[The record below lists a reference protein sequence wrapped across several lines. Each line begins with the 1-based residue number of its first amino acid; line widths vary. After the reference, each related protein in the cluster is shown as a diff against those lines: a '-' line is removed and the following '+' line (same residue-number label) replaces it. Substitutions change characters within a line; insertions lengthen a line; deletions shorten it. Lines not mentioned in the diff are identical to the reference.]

1 MNFKELVKDYFTF
14 TRKERI
20 ALIIVITIIVGVW
33 LFPKVLSP
41 KSNAT
46 LTDTSWITA
55 TKRLQQK
62 QNTSQFDSEEKNE
75 NVNDFAFDKNATY
88 HTNRSKAELFY
99 FDPNT
104 LSINDWKKLGIRDKT
119 IATIENYLNKGG
131 HFYKAE
137 DLKKIYG
144 LHADEYERLE
154 PYIKIET
161 ATKNYNELAKDND
174 VKKEQSKTKYPVIEI
189 NNADT
194 SAFIALPGIGSK
206 LASRIVNFRDK
217 LGGFYSIEQIGET
230 YGLPDSTFQRIR
242 SFLKL
247 EDPQIKKIN
256 INTATKDEMKTHPY
270 IRWALA
276 NAIVEYRNQHGNFLS
291 LDDLKKITL
300 ITDDIFNKIKL
311 YLTL

>member
-1 MNFKELVKDYFTF
+1 MNFNEWMKDYFTF

-20 ALIIVITIIVGVW
+20 ALIVVIAIIVAAW
-33 LFPKVLSP
+33 LFPKVLPP
-41 KSNAT
+41 KSNST
-46 LTDTSWITA
+46 LRDTSWITA
-55 TKRLQQK
+55 AKKLQRK
-62 QNTSQFDSEEKNE
+62 QNTSQPDSAENNE
-75 NVNDFAFDKNATY
+75 NVNDFAFDKPATS
-88 HTNRSKAELFY
+88 HANSSKGELFY

-104 LSINDWKKLGIRDKT
+104 LPIDGWKKLGIRDKT
-119 IATIENYLNKGG
+119 IATIQNYLNKGG

-144 LHADEYERLE
+144 LHSDDYERFKT
-154 PYIKIET
+154 YIRIET
-161 ATKNYNELAKDND
+161 VAKNSNEFVKEDDL
-174 VKKEQSKTKYPVIEI
+174 KKENSKPKYPVIEI

-194 SAFIALPGIGSK
+194 SAFIALPWIGSK

-217 LGGFYSIEQIGET
+217 LGGFYSVDQIGET
-230 YGLPDSTFQRIR
+230 YGLPDSTFQKIK
-242 SFLKL
+242 SFLRL

-270 IRWALA
+270 IRWTLA

-291 LDDLKKITL
+291 IDDLKKITL
-300 ITDDIFNKIKL
+300 VTDDVFNKIKF